1 MNLLSF
7 ADAEGQS
14 SRLTR
19 KLISKWIGL
28 LLIITLIYFLFT
40 SKHDQTTIT
49 PDSPTTT
56 PVSKSVEATAIYTNP
71 LPPHAG
77 LFKWNMKPK
86 PPLLPLPPLQLLPPL
101 PLDSVLREP
110 LEASESVRAEDIVDY
125 TVATSS
131 LQDQPIQICK
141 RTMLY
146 QFGRTS
152 FHSLFVK
159 LRPTADLSE
168 MQDCMGL
175 DRNLPFWFVLRQS
188 PNTFPTLCY
197 SIHLAGTTVLSKLTS
212 FHQLYPVGHLP

>member
-7 ADAEGQS
+7 ADSDGQG

-28 LLIITLIYFLFT
+28 LLIITLIYFLFA
-40 SKHDQTTIT
+40 SKHDQTTIILE
-49 PDSPTTT
+49 SPTTT
-56 PVSKSVEATAIYTNP
+56 TVAKSIEATAIYTNP

-77 LFKWNMKPK
+77 LFKWNIKPK
-86 PPLLPLPPLQLLPPL
+86 AIPPLLPLPPLELLPPL

-125 TVATSS
+125 MVATSS
-131 LQDQPIQICK
+131 SQDQPIQICE

-152 FHSLFVK
+152 FRSLFVK
-159 LRPTADLSE
+159 LRSTADLSE
-168 MQDCMGL
+168 
-175 DRNLPFWFVLRQS
+175 V
-188 PNTFPTLCY
+188 
-197 SIHLAGTTVLSKLTS
+197 
-212 FHQLYPVGHLP
+212 